1 MQIMNK
7 RFPVLSKLVLM
18 LCRFILFI
26 TTLFSLLYIN
36 IGFAQ
41 QTFDILIDDEDDA
54 YAFNFVLDS
63 DNNSIG
69 IVLKRQVDSSVFRS
83 YLYKVSENGDT
94 ISRLI
99 SKTDTVLNLRDI
111 IVVSDSPIE
120 YLVTGTGYNVDS
132 SSVYWFSYF
141 AKVNSNLDII
151 WEKIYQLHQVYD
163 YGTIPWYP
171 NLLKLKDGGYLHACY
186 LQPSH
191 NMFLFRFSD
200 NGDSLDYRIYTGSTS
215 ADSAGMVQ
223 DLTYNYDSTA
233 YWLHTHFAHYDPL
246 GPESQCIEVD
256 FNLQQ
261 TEVLYY
267 PRWFCD
273 HLSAKLLPDGNLVAG
288 SKSSIPFYNPP
299 NTYSMNFLM
308 AYKLDTG
315 FRVLDSCYITNPR
328 SKNRTSNCALDYYS
342 PDNIYLVGED
352 STSLSTYP
360 NYYNYIAIARM
371 DQNLNL
377 ISEKY
382 FGGDA
387 HYASASVTACSDG
400 GMLLTC
406 TRYDYLMQD
415 EERDI
420 YIVKLD
426 TSYFPVGNTEIEIG
440 NLHNAILYPNPGNE
454 VINIRT
460 SLKET
465 CFELYNLNGIVVLRE
480 SINNLITT
488 LNTENLL
495 PGMYT
500 WQIKDNNIVYET
512 GKWIKSNK

>member
-1 MQIMNK
+1 MNK
-7 RFPVLSKLVLM
+7 RFPALSKLVIM
-18 LCRFILFI
+18 FCRFIVFV

-41 QTFDILIDDEDDA
+41 QTFDILIGGNEDEFV
-54 YAFNFVLDS
+54 FNFILDT
-63 DNNSIG
+63 DNNSVG
-69 IVLKRQVDSSVFRS
+69 IVLKRDIETNVQRS
-83 YLYKVSENGDT
+83 YLYKINNEFGDT
-94 ISRLI
+94 ISKLVTKPDTILI
-99 SKTDTVLNLRDI
+99 LRDI
-111 IVVSDSPIE
+111 IRSGDSAIE
-120 YLVTGTGYNVDS
+120 YLVTGTGYNIDS
-132 SSVYWFSYF
+132 SSFFWFSYF
-141 AKVNSNLDII
+141 AKVNNNLDII
-151 WEKIYQLHQVYD
+151 WEKIYQLHQVHN
-163 YGTIPWYP
+163 YGTIPFYP
-171 NLLKLKDGGYLHACY
+171 NLLKLKDGGYLNACFLTSSRKMY
-186 LQPSH
+186 LFELSEE
-191 NMFLFRFSD
+191 
-200 NGDSLDYRIYTGSTS
+200 GDSVAYRMYSDDSTGS
-215 ADSAGMVQ
+215 VQ

-233 YWLHTHFAHYDPL
+233 YWLHTRFAHYDPL
-246 GPESQCIEVD
+246 GPESQCIVVD

-261 TEVLYY
+261 TKVLYY
-267 PRWFCD
+267 PRWFSE
-273 HLSAKLLPDGNLVAG
+273 HLSAKLLPDGNLVSG
-288 SKSSIPFYNPP
+288 SKSSIPFYDPP
-299 NTYSMNFLM
+299 NSYSMNFLM

-328 SKNRTSNCALDYYS
+328 SKNRTGFCALDYYS

-352 STSLSTYP
+352 STSLSTFP
-360 NYYNYIAIARM
+360 NYYNHIAIARM

-387 HYASASVTACSDG
+387 HYAGPSVVACSDG

-415 EERDI
+415 EDRDI

-426 TSYFPVGNTEIEIG
+426 SSYFPVGNTEIEIG

-512 GKWIKSNK
+512 GKWIKK